1 MAAFYAVVIEPRP
14 EFAAK
19 GRQTPTRV
27 SLGYNRRGMTA
38 FYTVAIEPRLEFA
51 AKGRQTAKAAA
62 FIKRGDIYDREGT
75 NVIRKAIYGTR

>member
-27 SLGYNRRGMTA
+27 SLGYNRRGMAA
-38 FYTVAIEPRLEFA
+38 FYAVAIEPYLEMSTKKRLFLKLQFSK
-51 AKGRQTAKAAA
+51 KG
-62 FIKRGDIYDREGT
+62 GYL
-75 NVIRKAIYGTR
+75 